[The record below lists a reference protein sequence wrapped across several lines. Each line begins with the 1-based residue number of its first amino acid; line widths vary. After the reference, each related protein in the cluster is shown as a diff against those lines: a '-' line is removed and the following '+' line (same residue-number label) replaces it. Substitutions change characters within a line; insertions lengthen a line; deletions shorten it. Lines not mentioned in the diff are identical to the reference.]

1 MSGNI
6 IEPIIVNLGLGMK
19 GFLEVS
25 MVEFTVGIR
34 KGNGLIF
41 YGEIYDVP
49 KPRFNPKPP
58 LSLPQTI
65 PLTVKFTDDIS
76 HLGEISGGKGSS
88 LGKLTQMSKEEESF
102 IVPKGIIVTTAAYK
116 EFLTPEIL
124 DAVKHLESIAH
135 GKEAGDLKEA
145 CGRPHGRDWKRP

>member
-25 MVEFTVGIR
+25 MVEFTVGNR

-41 YGEIYDVP
+41 YGEIDDVP

-58 LSLPQTI
+58 LSLPQ
-65 PLTVKFTDDIS
+65 
-76 HLGEISGGKGSS
+76 
-88 LGKLTQMSKEEESF
+88 
-102 IVPKGIIVTTAAYK
+102 
-116 EFLTPEIL
+116 
-124 DAVKHLESIAH
+124 
-135 GKEAGDLKEA
+135 
-145 CGRPHGRDWKRP
+145 